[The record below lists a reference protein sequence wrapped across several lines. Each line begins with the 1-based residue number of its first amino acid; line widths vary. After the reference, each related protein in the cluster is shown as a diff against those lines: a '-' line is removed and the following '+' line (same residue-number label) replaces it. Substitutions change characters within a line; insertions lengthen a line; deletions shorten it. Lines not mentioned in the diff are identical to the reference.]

1 MVLLMRSMP
10 KKSNISVYDWSIA
23 LLGSFVILF
32 TRPAPQ
38 VNDQIVLLCAQLF
51 GMGISLAGLFSLNKS
66 FGLVAANRGVKTSGM
81 YAIVRHPIYAGYFLS
96 FGAYLIQ
103 NMTLAN
109 AVIYTVF
116 VAMGVAAGCRG
127 GARAIA
133 GSSVCRLRPSQAVAR
148 GAAGLLTWNVRH
160 GWRAPPTQQQARAN
174 ASKSR
179 GHLHHSAWIL
189 RR

>member
-1 MVLLMRSMP
+1 MITDFKTRHRPSSLWVAIFEAAVVWFSLMRPMP

-23 LLGSFVILF
+23 LLGSLVILF

-109 AVIYTVF
+109 AVIYTVS
-116 VAMGVAAGCRG
+116 VRG
-127 GARAIA
+127 RPI
-133 GSSVCRLRPSQAVAR
+133 SSA
-148 GAAGLLTWNVRH
+148 
-160 GWRAPPTQQQARAN
+160 
-174 ASKSR
+174 
-179 GHLHHSAWIL
+179 LHVSGDLITV
-189 RR
+189 